1 MKDITF
7 AVPCYNSQEYMR
19 KCVDSLLPGGDRVEI
34 IIVDDGSKDETGAIA
49 DEYAEKYPGIV
60 RAVHQQTRGH
70 GGAINHALELA
81 TGRFFKVVD
90 SDDWAGER
98 AYKQVMR
105 AIASFNKSEHWPDMI
120 IVDYVYDKVGV
131 KKKTMMRYKN
141 CFPQNR
147 FFGWDEFGHTNL
159 HQYLLMHAV
168 IYQTEILRK
177 SGVKLPEHRFY
188 VDNLFVFIPLPY
200 VNEMFYLDVDFY
212 HYFIG
217 REDQSVNEKVMIS
230 RIDQQLQ
237 VTRELIDDF
246 SFEGHKRL
254 VWYRRRYI
262 GIMLEVSSV
271 LCVASKDPALYQKKK
286 ELWKYLKDKNPK
298 LYRKMRYNEFGLTC
312 NLPTPLGRKI
322 FLAGYHF
329 TNKLYGFN

>member
-1 MKDITF
+1 
-7 AVPCYNSQEYMR
+7 
-19 KCVDSLLPGGDRVEI
+19 
-34 IIVDDGSKDETGAIA
+34 
-49 DEYAEKYPGIV
+49 
-60 RAVHQQTRGH
+60 
-70 GGAINHALELA
+70 
-81 TGRFFKVVD
+81 
-90 SDDWAGER
+90 
-98 AYKQVMR
+98 
-105 AIASFNKSEHWPDMI
+105 
-120 IVDYVYDKVGV
+120 
-131 KKKTMMRYKN
+131 
-141 CFPQNR
+141 
-147 FFGWDEFGHTNL
+147 
-159 HQYLLMHAV
+159 
-168 IYQTEILRK
+168 
-177 SGVKLPEHRFY
+177 
-188 VDNLFVFIPLPY
+188 
-200 VNEMFYLDVDFY
+200 MFYLDVDFY